1 MTMMNHT
8 YQPPSTPRFAFG
20 LFAVA
25 MTAIM
30 LGIFVVVPASVEAQT
45 DDPATIAM
53 SMRCAAGL

>member
-1 MTMMNHT
+1 MMKHT

-45 DDPATIAM
+45 QDPAMLAM
-53 SMRCAAGL
+53 SMRCAEGL

>member
-1 MTMMNHT
+1 MTRT
-8 YQPPSTPRFAFG
+8 YQPSSTPRFAFG

-45 DDPATIAM
+45 QGPAMLAM

>member
-1 MTMMNHT
+1 MMSHT
-8 YQPPSTPRFAFG
+8 YQPRSTPRFAFG

-45 DDPATIAM
+45 QDPATLAM
-53 SMRCAAGL
+53 SLRCAAGL